1 MKAEAIHQFLQ
12 KVKKNDQLVQ
22 AIVTEIVLSKEDLE
36 AIAGVSIVDYLFA
49 SVKDGSMSAG

>member
-1 MKAEAIHQFLQ
+1 M
-12 KVKKNDQLVQ
+12 Q

-49 SVKDGSMSAG
+49 SVTEDSAISAG

>member
-36 AIAGVSIVDYLFA
+36 AIAGGSIVDYLFA